1 MKKTICLF
9 LTLVY
14 IFIGIYGCNSL
25 NKKPIT
31 LADNISIP
39 VNGLIESSVFETL
52 KQENKAVIFVGESN
66 GIRYEW
72 VIFGNDIKEAKEL
85 NLGIEIIEDSK
96 EKLSFRFLSKEDFGF
111 SPTLSFYLNDLWNA
125 GSASVYEGSIS
136 DFNNGEG
143 QRVSITGNK
152 QSILNFSPKTQ
163 TGSFIIV
170 PDIESENITA
180 ASETSAYIVDNTS
193 SENIQNTQSSQM
205 PEASQN
211 TAPEPQSSYAE
222 NPTYSEELKPENSE
236 TESSA
241 YVESPNT
248 EKPEPNITNKLS
260 DNQRPVSDGKD
271 TEQDKYKTEPVPE
284 GKPLPV
290 EPEEQKTDTEKSY
303 TCTFS
308 IECSTIFSHLSNL
321 KSEKLD
327 IFPKDGIIF
336 APQTVTF
343 YEGESVYDVLKR
355 ICRENKIHM
364 EASWT
369 PMYNSAYVEGIGNLY
384 EFDCGSSSG
393 WMYQVDGWYP
403 NYGCSRYQLKQGEKV
418 EWRYTCELGR
428 DIGGF
433 NAVGK

>member
-1 MKKTICLF
+1 MKKTVCLF
-9 LTLVY
+9 LTFLY
-14 IFIGIYGCNSL
+14 ILIGLCGCNSL

-31 LADNISIP
+31 LADKISIP

-66 GIRYEW
+66 NIRYEW
-72 VIFGNDIKEAKEL
+72 VIFGNDIKEAKKL
-85 NLGIEIIEDSK
+85 NLGIEIIEADD
-96 EKLSFRFLSKEDFGF
+96 ENLSFRFLSKEDFGF
-111 SPTLSFYLNDLWNA
+111 SPALSFYLNDLWNA
-125 GSASVYEGSIS
+125 QSASVCGDSIKQQAS
-136 DFNNGEG
+136 
-143 QRVSITGNK
+143 VTGNK

-163 TGSFIIV
+163 TGSFTIV
-170 PDIESENITA
+170 PDIESENITT
-180 ASETSAYIVDNTS
+180 SPETSDTYIVDNS
-193 SENIQNTQSSQM
+193 SENIQNTQSSQIS
-205 PEASQN
+205 ETSQN
-211 TAPEPQSSYAE
+211 TIPETQSSYAE
-222 NPTYSEELKPENSE
+222 NPACTEELKPETSD

-241 YVESPNT
+241 YIESPNI
-248 EKPEPNITNKLS
+248 ENPEPNMADDFS

-321 KSEKLD
+321 KPEKLD
-327 IFPKDGIIF
+327 IFPKDGVIF
-336 APQTVTF
+336 APQTVIF

-355 ICRENKIHM
+355 ICRENRIHM

-369 PMYNSAYVEGIGNLY
+369 PIYNSAYVEGIGNLY

-433 NAVGK
+433 NAVSE